1 MSTVQISTN
10 KPLVSVLMPAF
21 NAQKYLRE
29 AVDSILNQTYSNFE
43 LLILNDGSS
52 DQTQV
57 ILDSF
62 SDPRIKLLQHEKNQ
76 GLVCT
81 RNDLVAAARGKYI
94 ALLDSDDIAL
104 PERLEKQVE
113 FLEEGAAEIIGAD
126 HFTLNEL
133 NGKLKKSK
141 QRHSNADIHAMMS
154 VCSPLCNPA
163 VMGIASLFQSHPYQS
178 GTDIVED
185 YSLWQKLALEGVR
198 FANIKV
204 PLIYYRMHPNQSSQS
219 KIQRN
224 QQIFQAQQRQYLIG
238 LGLDPNL
245 TPQVTAWPAR
255 LKIAP
260 LFLCQL
266 NKKIRGIS
274 LAANYQIYA
283 RFQTRKNGL
292 LTPFTRIERL
302 ACAIF
307 ATALGRL

>member
-1 MSTVQISTN
+1 MSTAQISINT
-10 KPLVSVLMPAF
+10 PLVSVLMPAF
-21 NAQKYLRE
+21 NAQKYLRN
-29 AVDSILNQTYSNFE
+29 AVDSILNQTYGNFE

-52 DQTQV
+52 DQTQA

-62 SDPRIKLLQHEKNQ
+62 SDPRIKILRHEKNQ
-76 GLVCT
+76 GLVST

-94 ALLDSDDIAL
+94 ALLDSDDIAF
-104 PERLEKQVE
+104 PARLEKQVT
-113 FLEEGAAEIIGAD
+113 FLEQEKAEIIGAD
-126 HFTLNEL
+126 HFTLNEA

-141 QRHSNADIHAMMS
+141 QRYSNADIHAMMS

-163 VMGIASLFQSHPYQS
+163 VMGLASLFKSHPYQS

-219 KIQRN
+219 KIECN
-224 QQIFQAQQRQYLIG
+224 QEIFLAQQRQYLIG

-245 TPQVTAWPAR
+245 TPRATAWPTR

-292 LTPFTRIERL
+292 LTPFTRLERL